1 MCGGRV
7 LIVTCSHV
15 GHVFRKHSPYK
26 WPGGGVQRIIRHNKM
41 RTVAVWL
48 DDAHRRFYYT
58 VRRAGGTGSIATAR
72 ALGLGLSLRQ
82 YIPVYRNLSLSHPTS
97 GFRW

>member
-58 VRRAGGTGSIATAR
+58 VRRAGGNIATAARPRGGNIATAR
-72 ALGLGLSLRQ
+72 WGGHCR
-82 YIPVYRNLSLSHPTS
+82 
-97 GFRW
+97 